1 VFNNIE
7 EGFILRIIKL
17 LKVMMLEAGSQG
29 TIKIIDN
36 SAYLKFVI
44 TNENEQKQHLLET
57 QKILTTNL
65 NYAL

>member
-1 VFNNIE
+1 M
-7 EGFILRIIKL
+7 RIIKL

-44 TNENEQKQHLLET
+44 TNENEQNQHLLAT
-57 QKILTTNL
+57 LKILTINL
-65 NYAL
+65 N

>member
-1 VFNNIE
+1 
-7 EGFILRIIKL
+7 
-17 LKVMMLEAGSQG
+17 MMLEAGSQG